1 MSEGDE
7 RTRTAAGA
15 PGTDAAYERLRAS
28 EWCVDTITLWQARDL
43 IARHH
48 YAGGSSNTATF
59 RHGLFRRSE
68 WPLVV
73 SGAAQWIPPTRGAA
87 EATLRQLEREG
98 DWRRVLALSRLV
110 IAPDVPTN
118 GASFLLGRSIRLIR
132 QSGAWDVL
140 VTYADER
147 QGHTGA
153 IYKATN
159 WRYIGESVADSW
171 VLNGKQLT
179 RKAGPRTRTR
189 EEMIG
194 LGAIELEPAPKRKFA
209 QVLA

>member
-1 MSEGDE
+1 MTVQDDLATV
-7 RTRTAAGA
+7 RKH
-15 PGTDAAYERLRAS
+15 D
-28 EWCVDTITLWQARDL
+28 WMVDTASLKQVRELVADL
-43 IARHH
+43 H

-68 WPLVV
+68 WPLVL

-87 EATLRQLEREG
+87 EATLRQLELVG

-110 IAPDVPTN
+110 VAPDVPTN

-132 QSGAWDVL
+132 ATRAWDVL

-153 IYKATN
+153 IYRATN
-159 WRYIGESVADSW
+159 WRYIGESIADSW
-171 VLNGKQLT
+171 ILNGKQLT

-194 LGAIELEPAPKRKFA
+194 LGAIELDPAIKHKFA
-209 QVLA
+209 IVLRRESAA